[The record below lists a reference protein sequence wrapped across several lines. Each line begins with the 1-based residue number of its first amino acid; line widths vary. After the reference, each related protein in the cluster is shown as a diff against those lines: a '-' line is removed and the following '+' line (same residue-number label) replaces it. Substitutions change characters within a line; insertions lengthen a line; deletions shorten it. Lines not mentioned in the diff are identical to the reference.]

1 MLATTFWHHVT
12 QIVVYTLTIGS
23 IYGLVAF
30 AYSLVFSTT
39 KIVNFAQGTLVI
51 VGGYLAWDLYTN
63 RFDGSVV
70 MPVVLLL
77 VVGLGAVLGM
87 MFDLVAIAPLG
98 KFDPTTNISWLV
110 TTFGAGIFVQELVSK
125 SISDSG
131 QKLDPLAS
139 KLPWL
144 GTGKVVQGV
153 SIEPADVFL
162 VLLPILIVV
171 LLELL
176 QGRTKIGRAF
186 RAVSQDRG
194 AASLMGINPTAMVM
208 LSFVIAGAIAALAG
222 VLVAPRL
229 FVRFNIGL
237 TLGVYGF
244 IAAVIG
250 GLGSTRGAVIGGYTI
265 AFVEGVVGEYNLFH
279 NGEVYKPI
287 FVFVAFI
294 LVLTLKPTGLF
305 GKPAVEKV

>member
-1 MLATTFWHHVT
+1 MLATSTAHHIV

-30 AYSLVFSTT
+30 AYSLIFSTT

-63 RFDGSVV
+63 RFDGNVALPLV
-70 MPVVLLL
+70 VVL
-77 VVGLGAVLGM
+77 VVVLGAGLGAV
-87 MFDLVAIAPLG
+87 FDLTTIAPLG
-98 KFDPTTNISWLV
+98 NFDPKTNISWLV
-110 TTFGAGIFVQELVSK
+110 TTFGAGVVVQELVSK

-139 KLPWL
+139 SLPFLGKGKLL
-144 GTGKVVQGV
+144 QGV

-162 VLLPILIVV
+162 VLLPIVIVV

-194 AASLMGINPTAMVM
+194 AASLMGINPTTMVM

-265 AFVEGVVGEYNLFH
+265 AVVEAIVGEYNLFH
-279 NGEVYKPI
+279 NGEIYKPI
-287 FVFVAFI
+287 LVFAVFI
-294 LVLTLKPTGLF
+294 LVLAVKPTGFF
-305 GKPAVEKV
+305 GAPVVEKV

>member
-1 MLATTFWHHVT
+1 MLAASTTHHLV

-30 AYSLVFSTT
+30 AYSLIFSTT

-51 VGGYLAWDLYTN
+51 VGGYLAWDIYTN
-63 RFDGSVV
+63 RFSGNVAL
-70 MPVVLLL
+70 PLVVLL
-77 VVGLGAVLGM
+77 VVVLGAVIGLL
-87 MFDLVAIAPLG
+87 FDMTTIAPLG
-98 KFDPTTNISWLV
+98 KFDAKTNISWLV
-110 TTFGAGIFVQELVSK
+110 TTFGAGVFVQELVSK
-125 SISDSG
+125 FISDSG
-131 QKLDPLAS
+131 QTLPPLAAS
-139 KLPWL
+139 LPGL
-144 GTGKVVQGV
+144 GTGKLLQGV
-153 SIEPADVFL
+153 SIAPADVFL
-162 VLLPILIVV
+162 VLIPLVIVV

-176 QGRTKIGRAF
+176 QSRTKVGRAF

-208 LSFVIAGAIAALAG
+208 LSFIIAGAIAALAG

-250 GLGSTRGAVIGGYTI
+250 GLGSTRGAVIGGYAI
-265 AFVEGVVGEYNLFH
+265 ALVEAVVGEYNFFH
-279 NGEVYKPI
+279 NGEIYKPI
-287 FVFVAFI
+287 FVFAVFI
-294 LVLTLKPTGLF
+294 LVLAVKPTGLF
-305 GKPAVEKV
+305 GKPVVEKV